1 MICAILTFKTNREN
15 AEPVLAFLEKRTLL
29 CRLINIA
36 GVSLIKDG
44 IRCAGSYSVG
54 SKIFKS
60 TGKTPEKYLLKW

>member
-1 MICAILTFKTNREN
+1 MICAVVTHKTNRKN

-44 IRCAGSYSVG
+44 IRCAGSSVG